1 MASTATHRLT
11 TITAGAGLETLLPPS
26 EAEFMRILWA
36 RGPLMVRAVYKESV
50 ARRDIA
56 YTTTM
61 TTCVRLARK
70 GLLRRAKAAQ
80 SYGYVYTATLGEQDF
95 VRRELAGILAGIARE
110 YPGALTQYREGR
122 QEGVAR

>member
-1 MASTATHRLT
+1 MSSTATHRLT
-11 TITAGAGLETLLPPS
+11 TASAGLETLLPAS
-26 EAEFMRILWA
+26 EAEVMRILWA
-36 RGPLMVRAVYKESV
+36 RGPLMVRAVHSEIV

-80 SYGYVYTATLGEQDF
+80 SYGYIYTPAMGEREF
-95 VRRELAGILAGIARE
+95 VARELAGILDSIARE
-110 YPGALTQYREGR
+110 YPGVLIKYLDARREHAAL
-122 QEGVAR
+122 